1 MQSLPQDMTGK
12 RPEGVLPLTPL
23 PLKGNQEIDYDAIKY
38 NIELLAEN
46 GIHGFIAFGSMGQH
60 FAPTE
65 AEFNKVVDA
74 SIDAAN
80 ANQVC
85 VIGATAPNTKESI
98 RRAKYAEDRGADAC
112 MIAPTYTYPLNHD
125 WVFKHYKAVN
135 DSLKGDAAIIVYNW
149 PPGYRIN
156 ITAELWDRL
165 LELENVRA
173 LKESNEDILHRSR
186 ILLKLANKIT
196 VIAGNEE
203 WWWSDSFLGAKGIC
217 GIVTWGAPKVI
228 LKFYEECRKGNQLK
242 AWTLDVYKKLIELG
256 PGRGMDPNLN
266 LSSYGPAVLNTL
278 VEAGGGHG
286 GPLRMPL
293 ERLPEKDRLALVKFV
308 QDLRTVS

>member
-1 MQSLPQDMTGK
+1 M
-12 RPEGVLPLTPL
+12 TPL
-23 PLKGNQEIDYDAIKY
+23 ALKENQEIDCDAIKH

-46 GIHGFIAFGSMGQH
+46 RIHGFIAFGSMGQH

-65 AEFNKVVDA
+65 VEFNKVVDV
-74 SIDAAN
+74 SIDAAK
-80 ANQVC
+80 ANQIC
-85 VIGATAPNTKESI
+85 VIGATAPNTRESI

-112 MIAPTYTYPLNHD
+112 MIAPTYTYPLNHE

-135 DSLKGDAAIIVYNW
+135 DSLKGDAAIMVYNW

-165 LELENVRA
+165 LELQNVRA
-173 LKESNEDILHRSR
+173 LKESNEDILHRNR
-186 ILLKLANKIT
+186 ILLKLADKISI
-196 VIAGNEE
+196 IAGNEE
-203 WWWSDSFLGAKGIC
+203 WWWTDSFLGAKGIC

-242 AWTLDVYKKLIELG
+242 PWTLDVYKKLIELG
-256 PGRGMDPNLN
+256 PGRGMDTSLN
-266 LSSYGPAVLNTL
+266 LPSYGPAVLNTL
-278 VEAGGGHG
+278 VEAGGGRG

-293 ERLPEKDRLALVKFV
+293 ERLPERDRQTLVRFV
-308 QDLRTVS
+308 QNLQAMS